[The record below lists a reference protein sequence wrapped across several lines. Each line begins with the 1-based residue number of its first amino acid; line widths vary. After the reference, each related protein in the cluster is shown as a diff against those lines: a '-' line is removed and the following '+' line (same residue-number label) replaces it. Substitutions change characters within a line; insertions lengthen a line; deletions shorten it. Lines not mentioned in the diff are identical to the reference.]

1 MPSEKEIKN
10 GRFGFTF
17 QTLFV
22 VVVVVVFVV
31 YFGLFVRAEV
41 KINTDRE
48 RSNEHLVTLYSLPLS
63 LSHSLTLSYT
73 SSLSLSLTLP
83 LSYSLTNPVFSFSL
97 SLTPKCYP
105 TSH

>member
-1 MPSEKEIKN
+1 M
-10 GRFGFTF
+10 
-17 QTLFV
+17 FV

-63 LSHSLTLSYT
+63 LSHSLLHFLSLTLSYT
-73 SSLSLSLTLP
+73 SSLLLSHKPCFLFLAFSNSKM
-83 LSYSLTNPVFSFSL
+83 LSYVSL
-97 SLTPKCYP
+97 K
-105 TSH
+105 H